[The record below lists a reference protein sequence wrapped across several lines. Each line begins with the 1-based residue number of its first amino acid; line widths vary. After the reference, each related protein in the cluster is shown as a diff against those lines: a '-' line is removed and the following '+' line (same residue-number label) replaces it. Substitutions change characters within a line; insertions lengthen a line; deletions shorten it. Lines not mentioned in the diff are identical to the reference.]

1 MFLNSLCCFAEKQ
14 YFTVVLCLDS
24 VLGSTNIRFV
34 ALDKLLYS
42 SESLF
47 SHLKIEMIMGH
58 IMGMLW
64 GVNEIII

>member
-1 MFLNSLCCFAEKQ
+1 MLFCREAIFYSS
-14 YFTVVLCLDS
+14 S
-24 VLGSTNIRFV
+24 VLGFGISSTNIRFV

-47 SHLKIEMIMGH
+47 SHLKMEMIMGH